1 MTRRRYRKIDMNSND
16 LDLRLLRS
24 FLAVAQ
30 CGKISAAA
38 KQLHL
43 SQPAVTAHL
52 RRLEEIVGKPL
63 VSRSTH
69 GVRLT
74 THGHSLRTLS
84 TEIQNIL
91 SRIETS
97 FHTEHQLSGELRFGA
112 SLTIASHVIPSFL
125 AEFTRIY
132 PAVQVELRV
141 DNTEVVLE
149 SVREGVYPFGLVE
162 GGERVA
168 GLRLERFVE
177 DELVLVA
184 GTNPRF
190 RSYRQ
195 LGDSV
200 RRVEDLYQL
209 PLIWRESG
217 SGTRAIVEGAM
228 RKLGVQT
235 KRLLFQYVMA
245 DIEAIKTAT
254 IHCMGF
260 AFLSR
265 WSVKNELT
273 LGQLRILRIP
283 NLLVRRGFHW
293 VLPSGA
299 LGEPSDTFVHFCN
312 GYRSQLASQ

>member
-1 MTRRRYRKIDMNSND
+1 MNPHD

-30 CGKISAAA
+30 CGKVSTAA
-38 KQLHL
+38 KHLHL

-63 VSRSTH
+63 VSRSTR

-74 THGHSLRTLS
+74 THGHALRTFS
-84 TEIQNIL
+84 TEIQNTL
-91 SRIETS
+91 SRIEAS
-97 FHTEHQLSGELRFGA
+97 FHTEHKLSGELRFGA

-125 AEFTRIY
+125 AEFSRVY
-132 PAVQVELRV
+132 PGVQIELRV

-149 SVREGVYPFGLVE
+149 SVRESTYPFGLVE
-162 GGERVA
+162 GSPRAA
-168 GLRLERFVE
+168 GLRLEQFVE
-177 DELVLVA
+177 DEVVLVA
-184 GTNPRF
+184 GTNPSF
-190 RSYRQ
+190 RNYQRLAAAAAAAQ
-195 LGDSV
+195 
-200 RRVEDLYQL
+200 DLYQL

-217 SGTRAIVEGAM
+217 SGTRAVVEAAI

-235 KRLLFQYVMA
+235 RRLAYQYVMA

-265 WSVKNELT
+265 WSVKNELA
-273 LGQLRILRIP
+273 LGQLRVVRISD
-283 NLLVRRGFHW
+283 LVVRRGFYW

-299 LGEPSDTFVHFCN
+299 LGEPSDTFVRFCN
-312 GYRSQLASQ
+312 GYRSEPTSPRA